1 MYSLFVFAGQGDLM
15 RKSNKNDFQDLIDRQ
30 YKATLMLVRLTAS
43 LSSDIKDLSQ
53 LVQQQNVL
61 LKQIVSSDK
70 MEENPV

>member
-1 MYSLFVFAGQGDLM
+1 MK
-15 RKSNKNDFQDLIDRQ
+15 KSNKKDFQDLIDRQ

-53 LVQQQNVL
+53 LVQEQNAL

-70 MEENPV
+70 LEENPV